1 MAENPKVVGR
11 EIYELAIAKNVKFPS
26 ALTEVQREQKC
37 FNVGQI
43 NKNDEG
49 IIDKNQAV
57 EELIGLYGLEDKG
70 DDKKRKA
77 DDEKDSPVK
86 QKKTETYA
94 YAANEGIAVALREIS
109 GFYYKEGENFKG
121 GVYSKAAKSIRE
133 LPTDVFAKDA
143 KGKPIK
149 IPGIG
154 KGIQTLLD
162 EFKETGQIKK
172 LEELR
177 AKHA

>member
-1 MAENPKVVGR
+1 M
-11 EIYELAIAKNVKFPS
+11 
-26 ALTEVQREQKC
+26 
-37 FNVGQI
+37 
-43 NKNDEG
+43 
-49 IIDKNQAV
+49 
-57 EELIGLYGLEDKG
+57 YGLEVNG
-70 DDKKRKA
+70 DEKKRKA

-94 YAANEGIAVALREIS
+94 YAGNEGIAIALRDIS

-133 LPTDVFAKDA
+133 LPSDVFAKDA

-149 IPGIG
+149 ITGIG
-154 KGIQTLLD
+154 KGIQTLID
-162 EFKETGQIKK
+162 EFKETGQIAK